1 MITKTDKL
9 LKKFITLHPKY
20 IDLSLSRLQNLL
32 EKLDNPHH
40 KLPPTIHIAGT
51 NGKGST
57 LSFIKKILENNNYSV
72 HAYTSP
78 HLEKFRERISLNNKT
93 INANKLLKS
102 LEYVKKINNNKPI
115 TFFEITT
122 AAAFVLFARHQA
134 DFLILETGLGGRLDA
149 TNIIPKKII
158 SVITAID
165 IDHQEFL
172 GNTLKKI
179 TNEKLGII
187 KNCDNIVIAKQKYEV
202 QNHIIKKLKNT
213 NNIYYFNKDYR
224 FKSTSKKKFY
234 YKFNN
239 FKKVFKNPSL
249 EGNHQIENASTAI
262 TTAILLKRNNYP
274 IRLNSF
280 EKSILTTKW
289 PGRIEK
295 IVFKNKF
302 IIFDGSHNL
311 SGAEK
316 LNDYLK
322 VNKIK
327 PLTIFGM
334 LNNKNVKGFLSILKN
349 NIDTLYPVEIPD
361 EINALNKSEISDIA
375 KKLNIKSFLKLNL
388 KDINLSL
395 MESPNKYILITGS
408 LYLVG
413 KIRKNYL

>member
-9 LKKFITLHPKY
+9 LKKLITLHPKY
-20 IDLSLSRLQNLL
+20 IDLSLSRLENLL

-72 HAYTSP
+72 HTYTSP
-78 HLEKFRERISLNNKT
+78 HLEKFRERISINNKT

-122 AAAFVLFARHQA
+122 AAAFVLFARHKA

-172 GNTLKKI
+172 GNTIKKI

-202 QNHIIKKLKNT
+202 QNHIIKKLKNKK
-213 NNIYYFNKDYR
+213 NIYCFNKNYR
-224 FKSTSKKKFY
+224 FKRTDKKKFY
-234 YKFNN
+234 YKFDN
-239 FKKVFKNPSL
+239 FKKVLKNPSL

-262 TTAILLKRNNYP
+262 TTAILLKRNNYS
-274 IRLNSF
+274 ISLNSF
-280 EKSILTTKW
+280 AKSILTTKW

-295 IVFKNKF
+295 IVFKNKL

-316 LNDYLK
+316 LNDYLM

-349 NIDTLYPVEIPD
+349 NIDTLYPVQIPD
-361 EINALNKSEISDIA
+361 EINALKKNEIFDVA
-375 KKLNIKSFLKLNL
+375 KQLNIKSFLKSNL
-388 KDINLSL
+388 KDINLSV
-395 MESPNKYILITGS
+395 MKTPNKYILITGS

>member
-1 MITKTDKL
+1 MVTKTAKL
-9 LKKFITLHPKY
+9 LKKLIALHPKY
-20 IDLSLSRLQNLL
+20 IDLSLSRLEKLL
-32 EKLDNPHH
+32 EKLNNPHH
-40 KLPPTIHIAGT
+40 KLPLTIHIAGT

-57 LSFIKKILENNNYSV
+57 LSFINKILENNNYSV
-72 HAYTSP
+72 HTYTSP

-93 INANKLLKS
+93 INANKLLKT

-122 AAAFVLFARHQA
+122 AAAFVLFARHKA

-149 TNIIPKKII
+149 TNIIPKKFI

-172 GNTLKKI
+172 GSSIKRI

-187 KNCDNIVIAKQKYEV
+187 KNCENTVIARQKNEV
-202 QNHIIKKLKNT
+202 QNHIIKKLKNKK
-213 NNIYYFNKDYR
+213 NIFYFNKDYR
-224 FKSTSKKKFY
+224 FKRADKNNFHYT
-234 YKFNN
+234 FNN

-262 TTAILLKRNNYP
+262 TTAILLKTSNYS

-280 EKSILTTKW
+280 SKSILTTKW

-295 IVFKNKF
+295 IVFKNKL

-316 LNDYLK
+316 LNDYLI

-334 LNNKNVKGFLSILKN
+334 LNNKNVKGFLSILKR
-349 NIDTLYPVEIPD
+349 NIDTLYPIEIPD
-361 EINALNKSEISDIA
+361 EINALNKNEILNVS
-375 KKLNIKSFLKLNL
+375 KKLKIKSFLKSNL
-388 KDINLSL
+388 KDINLSV
-395 MESPNKYILITGS
+395 MKAPNKYILITGS

>member
-9 LKKFITLHPKY
+9 LKKLITLHPKY
-20 IDLSLSRLQNLL
+20 IDLSLSRLENLL

-72 HAYTSP
+72 HTYTSP
-78 HLEKFRERISLNNKT
+78 HLEKFSERISLNNKT
-93 INANKLLKS
+93 INTNKLLKI
-102 LEYVKKINNNKPI
+102 LEYVKKINNNRPI

-122 AAAFVLFARHQA
+122 AAAFVLFARHKA

-172 GNTLKKI
+172 GNTIKKI

-187 KNCDNIVIAKQKYEV
+187 KNSENIVIAKQKDEV
-202 QNHIIKKLKNT
+202 QNHIIKKLKNKK
-213 NNIYYFNKDYR
+213 NIYCFNKNYR
-224 FKSTSKKKFY
+224 FKRTDKKKFY
-234 YKFNN
+234 YKFDN

-249 EGNHQIENASTAI
+249 EGSHQIENASTAI
-262 TTAILLKRNNYP
+262 TTAILLKRNNYS
-274 IRLNSF
+274 ISLNSF
-280 EKSILTTKW
+280 AKSILTTKW

-295 IVFKNKF
+295 IVFKNKL

-316 LNDYLK
+316 LNDYLM

-349 NIDTLYPVEIPD
+349 NIDTLYPVQIPD
-361 EINALNKSEISDIA
+361 EINALKKNEIFDVA
-375 KKLNIKSFLKLNL
+375 KQLSIKSFLKSNL
-388 KDINLSL
+388 KDINLSV
-395 MESPNKYILITGS
+395 MKTPNKYILITGS

-413 KIRKNYL
+413 KIRKKYL

>member
-1 MITKTDKL
+1 MISKTDKL
-9 LKKFITLHPKY
+9 LKKLIALHPKY
-20 IDLSLSRLQNLL
+20 IDLSLSRLEKLL
-32 EKLDNPHH
+32 EKLNNPHH

-72 HAYTSP
+72 HTYTSP
-78 HLEKFRERISLNNKT
+78 HLEKFSERISLNNNT
-93 INANKLLKS
+93 INGNKLLKC

-122 AAAFVLFARHQA
+122 AAAFVLFAKHKA

-149 TNIIPKKII
+149 TNIIPKKFI

-172 GNTLKKI
+172 GNTIKKI

-187 KNCDNIVIAKQKYEV
+187 KNCENIVIAKQNNEV
-202 QNHIIKKLKNT
+202 QNHIIKKLKNKK
-213 NNIYYFNKDYR
+213 NIYYFDKDYR
-224 FKSTSKKKFY
+224 FKITDKNNFY
-234 YKFNN
+234 YTFNN
-239 FKKVFKNPSL
+239 YKKVFKNPSL

-262 TTAILLKRNNYP
+262 TTAILLKTSNYS

-280 EKSILTTKW
+280 AKSILTTKW

-316 LNDYLK
+316 LNNYLI

-334 LNNKNVKGFLSILKN
+334 LNNKNVKGFLTILRK
-349 NIDTLYPVEIPD
+349 NIDTLYPIEIPN
-361 EINALNKSEISDIA
+361 EINALNKNEIFNVT
-375 KKLNIKSFLKLNL
+375 KKLNIRSILKSNL
-388 KDINLSL
+388 KNINLSV
-395 MESPNKYILITGS
+395 MKAPNKYILITGS

-413 KIRKNYL
+413 KVRRKYL

>member
-9 LKKFITLHPKY
+9 LKKLITLHPKY
-20 IDLSLSRLQNLL
+20 IDLSLSRLENLL

-72 HAYTSP
+72 HTYTSP
-78 HLEKFRERISLNNKT
+78 HLEKFRERISINNKT
-93 INANKLLKS
+93 INTNKLLKI

-122 AAAFVLFARHQA
+122 AAAFVLFARHKA

-158 SVITAID
+158 SIITAID

-172 GNTLKKI
+172 GNTIKKI

-187 KNCDNIVIAKQKYEV
+187 KNSENIVIAKQKDEV
-202 QNHIIKKLKNT
+202 QNHIIKKLKNKK
-213 NNIYYFNKDYR
+213 NIYYFNKDYR
-224 FKSTSKKKFY
+224 FKNTNKKKFY
-234 YKFNN
+234 YTFNN

-262 TTAILLKRNNYP
+262 TTAILLKRNNYS
-274 IRLNSF
+274 ISLNSF
-280 EKSILTTKW
+280 AKSILTTKW

-295 IVFKNKF
+295 IVFKNKL

-316 LNDYLK
+316 LNDYLM

-349 NIDTLYPVEIPD
+349 NIDTLYPVQIPD
-361 EINALNKSEISDIA
+361 EINALKKNEIFDVA
-375 KKLNIKSFLKLNL
+375 KQLNIKSFLKSNL
-388 KDINLSL
+388 KDINLSV
-395 MESPNKYILITGS
+395 MKTPNKYILITGS

>member
-334 LNNKNVKGFLSILKN
+334 LNNKNVVGFLSILKN

>member
-102 LEYVKKINNNKPI
+102 LEYVKKINNNNPI

-280 EKSILTTKW
+280 AKSILTTKW

-316 LNDYLK
+316 LNDYLM

-388 KDINLSL
+388 KDINLSV

>member
-1 MITKTDKL
+1 MISKTDKL
-9 LKKFITLHPKY
+9 LKKLIALHPKY
-20 IDLSLSRLQNLL
+20 IDLSLSRLEKLL
-32 EKLDNPHH
+32 EKLNNPHH

-72 HAYTSP
+72 HTYTSP
-78 HLEKFRERISLNNKT
+78 HLEKFSERISLNNNT
-93 INANKLLKS
+93 INGNKLLKC

-122 AAAFVLFARHQA
+122 AAAFVLFAKHKA

-149 TNIIPKKII
+149 TNIIPKKFI

-172 GNTLKKI
+172 GNTIKKI

-187 KNCDNIVIAKQKYEV
+187 KNCENIVIAKQNNEV
-202 QNHIIKKLKNT
+202 QNHIIKKLKNKK
-213 NNIYYFNKDYR
+213 NIYYFDKDYR
-224 FKSTSKKKFY
+224 FKITDKNNFY
-234 YKFNN
+234 YTFNN
-239 FKKVFKNPSL
+239 YKKVFKNPSL

-262 TTAILLKRNNYP
+262 TTAILLKTSNYS

-280 EKSILTTKW
+280 AKSILTTKW

-316 LNDYLK
+316 LNNYLI

-334 LNNKNVKGFLSILKN
+334 LNNKNVKGFLTILRK
-349 NIDTLYPVEIPD
+349 NIDTLYPIEIPN
-361 EINALNKSEISDIA
+361 EINEINKNEIFNVT
-375 KKLNIKSFLKLNL
+375 KKLNIRSILKSNL
-388 KDINLSL
+388 KNINLSV
-395 MESPNKYILITGS
+395 MKAPNKYILITGS

-413 KIRKNYL
+413 KVRRKYL

>member
-9 LKKFITLHPKY
+9 LKKLITLHPKY
-20 IDLSLSRLQNLL
+20 IDLSLSRLENLL

-72 HAYTSP
+72 HTYTSP
-78 HLEKFRERISLNNKT
+78 HLEKFRERISINNKT

-122 AAAFVLFARHQA
+122 AAAFVLFARHKA

-172 GNTLKKI
+172 GNTIKKI

-187 KNCDNIVIAKQKYEV
+187 KNCENIVIAKQKDEV
-202 QNHIIKKLKNT
+202 QNHIIKKLKNKK
-213 NNIYYFNKDYR
+213 NIYYFNKDYR
-224 FKSTSKKKFY
+224 FKNTNKKKFY
-234 YKFNN
+234 YTFNN

-316 LNDYLK
+316 LNDYLM

-349 NIDTLYPVEIPD
+349 NIDTLYPVQIPD
-361 EINALNKSEISDIA
+361 EINALKKNEIFDIA
-375 KKLNIKSFLKLNL
+375 KQLNIKSFLKSNL
-388 KDINLSL
+388 KDINLSV
-395 MESPNKYILITGS
+395 MKTPNKYILITGS

>member
-9 LKKFITLHPKY
+9 LKKLITLHPKY
-20 IDLSLSRLQNLL
+20 IDLSLSRLENLL

-57 LSFIKKILENNNYSV
+57 LSFIQKILENNNYSV
-72 HAYTSP
+72 HTYTSP
-78 HLEKFRERISLNNKT
+78 HLEKFRERISINNKT

-122 AAAFVLFARHQA
+122 AAAFVLFARHKA

-202 QNHIIKKLKNT
+202 QNHIIKKLKNKK
-213 NNIYYFNKDYR
+213 NIYYFNKNYR
-224 FKSTSKKKFY
+224 FKNTNKKKFY
-234 YKFNN
+234 YTFNN

-262 TTAILLKRNNYP
+262 TTAILLKRNNYS
-274 IRLNSF
+274 ISLNSF
-280 EKSILTTKW
+280 AKSILTTKW

-316 LNDYLK
+316 LNDYLM

>member
-9 LKKFITLHPKY
+9 LKKLITLHPKY

-72 HAYTSP
+72 HTYTSP

-202 QNHIIKKLKNT
+202 QNHIIKKLKNKK
-213 NNIYYFNKDYR
+213 NIYYFNKDYR
-224 FKSTSKKKFY
+224 FKNTNKKKFY
-234 YKFNN
+234 YTFNN

-280 EKSILTTKW
+280 AKSILTTKW

-334 LNNKNVKGFLSILKN
+334 LNNKNVVGFLSILKN

-375 KKLNIKSFLKLNL
+375 KKLNIKSFLKLKL
-388 KDINLSL
+388 KDINLSV
-395 MESPNKYILITGS
+395 MQSQNKYILITGS